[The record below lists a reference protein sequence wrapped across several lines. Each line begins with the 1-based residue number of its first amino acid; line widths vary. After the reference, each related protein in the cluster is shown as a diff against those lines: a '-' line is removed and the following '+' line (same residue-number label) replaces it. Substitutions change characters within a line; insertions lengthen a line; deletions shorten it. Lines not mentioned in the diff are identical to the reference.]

1 MRTFFIICLGQT
13 ISIIGSSMTAFAFT
27 IWVWELTNQATAL
40 TLFGLFLQ
48 VPQLLIIPIAGVI
61 VDSWNRK
68 YLMIVGDM
76 VSWLLTIT
84 ILLIYLTHNLQIW
97 HLYLAVAVQGIF
109 EQIQEQAYSAS
120 ISSIVPK
127 QQYSRASSIGF
138 LTKSSPVIIAPA
150 LAGALYAVIGLA
162 GILIIDIMTYV
173 IAISSVLL
181 VRIPQPTIAEA
192 GTHSYTNLKQELFF
206 GWRYIA
212 ARPSLIAMLVLALLF
227 YFAQNLS
234 SSLFT
239 PLILARTSNDTKILG
254 TVSSAAGLGGII
266 GALLVSVWA
275 GSKPRIHR
283 VLLGMVGAGLSQTV
297 FGLGVKPLIWIP
309 AQFCSSLNIP
319 IFSSPAQ
326 TIWLSKV
333 KPEVQ
338 GRVFAT
344 RSLFVQPAVVISTLI
359 AGPLADYVFE
369 PAMMPNGSLTSILG
383 WIFGTGKGAGIALIY
398 VISSLSML
406 LIGIGGYAFRTLRD
420 VEIILPDHDASSE

>member
-1 MRTFFIICLGQT
+1 
-13 ISIIGSSMTAFAFT
+13 MTAFAFT
-27 IWVWELTNQATAL
+27 IWVWELTNQATGL

-48 VPQLLIIPIAGVI
+48 VPQLLITPIAGVI

-109 EQIQEQAYSAS
+109 EQIQELAYSAS

-127 QQYSRASSIGF
+127 QQYSRAHSIGF
-138 LTKSSPVIIAPA
+138 LLTKSSPVIIAPA

-162 GILIIDIMTYV
+162 GILIIDLMTYV
-173 IAISSVLL
+173 IAIFSVLL
-181 VRIPQPTIAEA
+181 VRIPQPTITEA
-192 GTHSYTNLKQELFF
+192 AHSHTNLKQELFF

-212 ARPSLIAMLVLALLF
+212 ARPGLIAMLVLASLF

-266 GALLVSVWA
+266 GASLVSVWA

-283 VLLGMVGAGLSQTV
+283 VLLGIVSAGLSQTV
-297 FGLGVKPLIWIP
+297 LGLGVKPLIWIP
-309 AQFCSSLNIP
+309 AQFCSSLNFP
-319 IFSSPAQ
+319 ILSSAAQ

-344 RSLFVQPAVVISTLI
+344 RSLFVLLALVISTLI

-369 PAMMPNGSLTSILG
+369 PAMMPNGSLTPILG

-406 LIGIGGYAFRTLRD
+406 LVGLGGYAFRTLRD
-420 VEIILPDHDASSE
+420 VEIVLPDHDASAE